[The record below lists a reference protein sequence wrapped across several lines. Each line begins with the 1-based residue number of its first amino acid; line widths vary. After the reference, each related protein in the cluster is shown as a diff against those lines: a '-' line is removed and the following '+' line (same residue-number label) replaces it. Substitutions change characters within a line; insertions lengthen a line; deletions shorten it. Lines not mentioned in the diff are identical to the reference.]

1 MQGPRGPQPGATN
14 RPRPSPRQSAG
25 ARAPEA
31 RWTFPRSAVRPPGR
45 PQGRS
50 REPFKDGKRRAR
62 ARPRAPRGPAA
73 AAAGAHPVPCRTR
86 KLSPPAPEVLRG
98 GPRGRKGR
106 RRPARG
112 TGRRGPGARP
122 RKALLAHELANARR
136 GPAAAAAGA
145 HPVPCRT
152 RKLSPPAPEV
162 LRGGPRGRKGRRR
175 PAPRVWGLPSGG
187 PFFVCAGAKMAL
199 IQCV

>member
-14 RPRPSPRQSAG
+14 RPRPSPRPSARG
-25 ARAPEA
+25 RGPRGRGDVPEKRCAAPRAPRRALERA
-31 RWTFPRSAVRPPGR
+31 F
-45 PQGRS
+45 QGR
-50 REPFKDGKRRAR
+50 KRRAR
-62 ARPRAPRGPAA
+62 ARPRAP
-73 AAAGAHPVPCRTR
+73 
-86 KLSPPAPEVLRG
+86 
-98 GPRGRKGR
+98 
-106 RRPARG
+106 
-112 TGRRGPGARP
+112 
-122 RKALLAHELANARR
+122 R

-187 PFFVCAGAKMAL
+187 PFFRLRGRQDDFNQVCVDLYIFKSKRAAPKAFIADSGLVWIIPGEA
-199 IQCV
+199 

>member
-14 RPRPSPRQSAG
+14 RPRPSPRPSARG
-25 ARAPEA
+25 RGPRGRGDVPEKRCAAPRAP
-31 RWTFPRSAVRPPGR
+31 PRALERAF
-45 PQGRS
+45 QGR
-50 REPFKDGKRRAR
+50 KRRAR
-62 ARPRAPRGPAA
+62 AGPRAPRGPAA

-136 GPAAAAAGA
+136 GRQGIRSS
-145 HPVPCRT
+145 PVRFYME
-152 RKLSPPAPEV
+152 RIDSD
-162 LRGGPRGRKGRRR
+162 R
-175 PAPRVWGLPSGG
+175 
-187 PFFVCAGAKMAL
+187 L
-199 IQCV
+199 ISIKDIA